1 MPAHKRPRAMAAART
16 DGAGEL
22 QVVFPVAL
30 CGGGVRAVAA
40 RLRCRPRF
48 RRGSGSAMHALS
60 SFINPVR
67 TLRLT

>member
-1 MPAHKRPRAMAAART
+1 MAAART
-16 DGAGEL
+16 GGADEL

-48 RRGSGSAMHALS
+48 RRGSGSDMHALR